1 MANVLVVED
10 NPSNMKFT
18 RFLLERAGHHVIE
31 SGDASVALQLAR
43 TYLPDLVLMDVQL
56 PGVDGLTATRL
67 LKEDPELRHIP
78 VVALTALAMRGDQAR
93 ILAAGCDGYIAKP
106 IDYRNFLQQ
115 VAEFIGDGVHI

>member
-31 SGDASVALQLAR
+31 SGDASAAIQLAR

-67 LKEDPELRHIP
+67 LKDDPELRHIP
-78 VVALTALAMRGDQAR
+78 VVALTALAMHGDEAR

-106 IDYRNFLQQ
+106 IDYRDFLQQ
-115 VAEFIGDGVHI
+115 VADLVGDGARN